1 VESHAGFL
9 MTASHT
15 IYKER
20 IYNLN
25 DYSTIDRWTSKKTIK
40 LAQELRIE
48 DALKIAIN
56 FEQID
61 PIRILETPYNIP
73 LQTWLA
79 ILTRKLRTDSLT
91 RATSI
96 NMLKNISQ

>member
-1 VESHAGFL
+1 
-9 MTASHT
+9 MASHT

-56 FEQID
+56 FEQED

-73 LQTWLA
+73 LQKWLA

-96 NMLKNISQ
+96 NMLKKH